1 MVSTHHNL
9 CPPAVVMYY
18 CACPS
23 TVHNEG
29 CSLCFIHLLASEAV
43 KAFGATG
50 FMRSI
55 FSNGVK
61 GVNGVTGI
69 IGTCGTFVTI
79 YITIVSCGANGVAG
93 VAHIGVFVC

>member
-29 CSLCFIHLLASEAV
+29 CSLCFIHLSALEAV

-69 IGTCGTFVTI
+69 IVTCGTSFTI
-79 YITIVSCGANGVAG
+79 YTNVSYGANGVA
-93 VAHIGVFVC
+93 HLGVFVC